1 MVNSAVRAKPVELRG
16 LTVVVGTY
24 VAIAVGTLLA
34 LALLQVTAP
43 GLAPQEAWIHAVI
56 VVVFAALLPMRL
68 RAARAGSKSGLRA
81 VGIIAT
87 VLLVANVVVSLIPH
101 LLPTW
106 MRVEMIAIA
115 LLMGIAV
122 LLVARAMLDAEPEA
136 DPERRSTL

>member
-34 LALLQVTAP
+34 LALLQATVP

-68 RAARAGSKSGLRA
+68 RAALAGSKSGLRA